1 MRKRLVSTLNE
12 AKSNALENITK
23 KKYLVM
29 QEVGNGSTL
38 VINNK
43 IDYKLIRKAY
53 SLILKKIEKLKYDH
67 KTLNF
72 INLRS
77 NSTISLNL
85 YFKNSVSP
93 RKNVTVFIQ
102 QDQVQEYFT
111 AAPSCSII
119 TLYIVVP
126 PFVPFNLLLLH
137 QQTI

>member
-1 MRKRLVSTLNE
+1 MNE

-67 KTLNF
+67 KTLN
-72 INLRS
+72 
-77 NSTISLNL
+77 
-85 YFKNSVSP
+85 
-93 RKNVTVFIQ
+93 
-102 QDQVQEYFT
+102 
-111 AAPSCSII
+111 
-119 TLYIVVP
+119 
-126 PFVPFNLLLLH
+126 
-137 QQTI
+137 